1 MSTLEPLGVEIRCSL
16 LLSFASALLG
26 FSIGLSGL
34 LRARQELSYINQQ
47 VVPHGIIDLG
57 IHDVIVSGAIIT
69 AICGLLAVLSVVFFV
84 FTWRPIK
91 HRASFFH
98 IQSWTLFFCAEWLFA
113 TLLTFDYFFSSR
125 SAQIIINLNGR
136 PVSPSVIQH
145 LAHILNFTHAYQA
158 TYFLRLL
165 AVMPWFACILA
176 VVAGVMLQLAASR
189 ADASVL
195 ITEQAEERG
204 RLRPWIQPRDHPQNA

>member
-1 MSTLEPLGVEIRCSL
+1 MASSISVSMVSNQHPSANRLKSTGNDGPT
-16 LLSFASALLG
+16 
-26 FSIGLSGL
+26 
-34 LRARQELSYINQQ
+34 
-47 VVPHGIIDLG
+47 
-57 IHDVIVSGAIIT
+57 DVIVSGAIIT

-91 HRASFFH
+91 HRASFH

-158 TYFLRLL
+158 TYFRALFLVLTLRRGH
-165 AVMPWFACILA
+165 AVA
-176 VVAGVMLQLAASR
+176 
-189 ADASVL
+189 L
-195 ITEQAEERG
+195 IF
-204 RLRPWIQPRDHPQNA
+204 PIS